1 MIYPDGS
8 KVEYAYDSYGNL
20 IKTTLPDE
28 EVSYKYDEK
37 HRLISKQSGKF
48 KHSYRYHANGRVKNM
63 LVQDEQG
70 LLFEIDYIYDDYYG
84 LMIGQSIKE
93 RGKEELSYNYEY
105 DKKAFLTKVLK
116 NNKPYAEYEY
126 DARGNRTKAIEEGVV
141 TQYYYNK
148 ENQLLR
154 KLCENKE
161 YDYEYDARGDLIKEY
176 INQSCIAEYTYNS
189 IGQVL
194 FAKNEKGTVIY
205 SYDALGNK
213 TAAEF
218 KYADGRRVKET
229 YYINYLV
236 SNAQSLCKKAE
247 ENGREKT
254 YNQYF
259 DGSPLA
265 EEVGGKLIWDIFD
278 EVGSLVMRLNSSEVY
293 QRLDY
298 SPFGSITRTGESFAS
313 FNLGYGF
320 AAMQCDEFIG
330 RHTTGTR
337 VYNPENAR
345 FQSRDIV
352 IGYPYNPR
360 SFNRY
365 IYAQNDPKNKKDPD
379 GFFPFVACLI
389 SGAVKAGA
397 HLVKEAV
404 VAGATIV
411 TKAAANAAQ
420 GKGFNLWEQAKS
432 YAKNYRWDKLAV
444 DTVTNFATGCL
455 DPLTGG
461 LASVAKKVIKYGSK
475 LVKNAMDCAHD
486 KKPFFSLDNALK
498 FGKDTLGDVI
508 EDIGIGKKLSD
519 VAFNKIGNKIF
530 NIGGFGSKFSKW
542 VKDPIGKYFS
552 KTMNPKELRKY
563 MGKIKGYIN
572 ADGIV
577 GKLAKNA
584 GWVACTVA
592 GSLSNNITG
601 GLSFSG
607 SGSW

>member
-1 MIYPDGS
+1 MQP
-8 KVEYAYDSYGNL
+8 
-20 IKTTLPDE
+20 
-28 EVSYKYDEK
+28 
-37 HRLISKQSGKF
+37 
-48 KHSYRYHANGRVKNM
+48 RVAW
-63 LVQDEQG
+63 Q
-70 LLFEIDYIYDDYYG
+70 
-84 LMIGQSIKE
+84 
-93 RGKEELSYNYEY
+93 
-105 DKKAFLTKVLK
+105 
-116 NNKPYAEYEY
+116 
-126 DARGNRTKAIEEGVV
+126 
-141 TQYYYNK
+141 
-148 ENQLLR
+148 
-154 KLCENKE
+154 
-161 YDYEYDARGDLIKEY
+161 
-176 INQSCIAEYTYNS
+176 
-189 IGQVL
+189 
-194 FAKNEKGTVIY
+194 
-205 SYDALGNK
+205 K

-265 EEVGGKLIWDIFD
+265 EETGGKLIWDIFD

-379 GFFPFVACLI
+379 GFCPFVVSCLI
-389 SGAVKAGA
+389 SGAVKAGI
-397 HLVKEAV
+397 HLAKEAV
-404 VAGATIV
+404 VAGTTIV

-432 YAKNYRWDKLAV
+432 YAKDYRWDKLGV
-444 DTVTNFATGCL
+444 DTLTNFVTGCL
-455 DPLTGG
+455 DPCTGG
-461 LASVAKKVIKYGSK
+461 LASVTKKVIKYGSK
-475 LVKNAMDCAHD
+475 LGKNLLDCVHD
-486 KKPFFSLDNALK
+486 EKAFFSPKNLFK
-498 FGKDTLGDVI
+498 LGADI
-508 EDIGIGKKLSD
+508 TEDIIGETGVGKKLAD
-519 VAFNKIGNKIF
+519 WGYDNFGKKLLKVNDIGNKFSRLIKDPLAKKLSNIMGKKELQDFMKNIQDHIDKDIF
-530 NIGGFGSKFSKW
+530 KKIFSNKYKPVDRDELIELLYPTTAKDPVQVAMDKARGIQACSGGGFG
-542 VKDPIGKYFS
+542 
-552 KTMNPKELRKY
+552 
-563 MGKIKGYIN
+563 
-572 ADGIV
+572 
-577 GKLAKNA
+577 
-584 GWVACTVA
+584 
-592 GSLSNNITG
+592 GST
-601 GLSFSG
+601 SG
-607 SGSW
+607 GSWGS